1 MRPSSISLSK
11 EVLAYSRIVSLSW
24 CKAVEGGEGARGRM
38 GDVRSPH
45 TACWHAGAS
54 VHVPHHARARAHV
67 RVHVQ
72 CERDKCEVWACGGRC
87 DGRRGDIGRARLVL
101 EAVEHV
107 HEAAL
112 DPQLELV
119 RVRDL
124 EPLDLLQVALRD
136 GDHLAALLRL
146 PAEAARVHAQD
157 AEVLLAVLVLAA
169 EDDVAK
175 LGGTGISGSGRHALG
190 ARLVGACWRN
200 GTTAGPG
207 VRATPPPS
215 GCRTCCASPSMVTEP
230 PKRADKERAAALV
243 ASESAPRVEG
253 AERREFSGP
262 LPMAAKGTSPRKS
275 VKKQVTAA

>member
-11 EVLAYSRIVSLSW
+11 DALAYSRIVSLSW
-24 CKAVEGGEGARGRM
+24 LEAVGGVRGRGGEGGRTI
-38 GDVRSPH
+38 SPH
-45 TACWHAGAS
+45 GMLARRRTCARPTSCTCACTCYACACSAS
-54 VHVPHHARARAHV
+54 ATSA
-67 RVHVQ
+67 
-72 CERDKCEVWACGGRC
+72 KWACGGRC
-87 DGRRGDIGRARLVL
+87 DGRRGDVGRARLVL

-119 RVRDL
+119 RMRDL

-146 PAEAARVHAQD
+146 PSEAARVHAQD

-175 LGGTGISGSGRHALG
+175 LGGTGISGSGRHARRKVSG
-190 ARLVGACWRN
+190 SVCWRN
-200 GTTAGPG
+200 GIIAGPG
-207 VRATPPPS
+207 VRATPPPNWVS
-215 GCRTCCASPSMVTEP
+215 HLLRFALHGNRAAKAS
-230 PKRADKERAAALV
+230 RQRAAALV

-253 AERREFSGP
+253 AERREFSG
-262 LPMAAKGTSPRKS
+262 L
-275 VKKQVTAA
+275 VLE